1 LSSILNKHAP
11 VKTKI
16 LRPKPANPWFTPAL
30 KKLKRAR
37 RRLEHIWSRSH
48 SAYDLVRLR
57 STTNHYHAA
66 IIKAKRNYNSTLI
79 SSAAANP
86 RKLWTTVNNFL
97 HRKSSPVLPSHEC
110 LKSLSQSF
118 ATFFSDKIL
127 KLHTNLL
134 SKASHISP
142 HSDPPSHPVILSNFQ
157 PVTHDEVSKLLSQ
170 SPATDCDLDPIPTSL
185 LKQCAS
191 VLLPTITNIINLSL
205 SSGIFPDQ
213 FKSCS
218 VHPLLKKPNLNR
230 EDLGNYRPVSH
241 LSFLSKL
248 TERIA
253 KNRLMNHLSSNKL
266 LNSFQSAYLK
276 SHSTETT
283 LLSVHDHIVRAMSL
297 QQVSC
302 LCLLDLSAA
311 FDTIDHSILIHR
323 LSSWFGISGCALSWV
338 KSYLSNRSFYVNL
351 TGTKSSVF
359 QLLYGVPQGSVLG
372 PLLFILYTTPLS
384 HIISKSASNHHLYA
398 DDTQLYMSF
407 PATDFS
413 SNIAHL
419 EDTIVSICDWMSA
432 NFLSLNPAKTEF
444 LLIGQPRQLAK
455 LDHPTISLP
464 DNVTLSP
471 AISARNLGVIFD
483 SKLSFTEHIS
493 AISKS
498 CLYHIRDLK
507 RLRSTIDQP
516 TARII
521 ATALIHSKL
530 DYCNSL
536 LLNLP
541 ASHLN
546 RLQLVLNSAARAVTR
561 TSKFGHISPILKD
574 LHWLKINERI
584 KYKVLSLTY
593 KILTTNQP
601 SYLRSLLEF
610 QAARST
616 RSSSVITLI
625 RPSNPSRLKLTDR
638 SFYHQAPA
646 LWNSLP
652 ADLRIPSDNFLT
664 HRSVSNSSPFA
675 LSVSNFHKK
684 LKTFLFHH
692 SFPP

>member
-1 LSSILNKHAP
+1 
-11 VKTKI
+11 V
-16 LRPKPANPWFTPAL
+16 
-30 KKLKRAR
+30 
-37 RRLEHIWSRSH
+37 
-48 SAYDLVRLR
+48 AY
-57 STTNHYHAA
+57 
-66 IIKAKRNYNSTLI
+66 
-79 SSAAANP
+79 
-86 RKLWTTVNNFL
+86 
-97 HRKSSPVLPSHEC
+97 
-110 LKSLSQSF
+110 SQSYLSLLLLSF
-118 ATFFSDKIL
+118 DKIHT
-127 KLHTNLL
+127 LHTNLL

-142 HSDPPSHPVILSNFQ
+142 HSDPPSHPVILSDFQ
-157 PVTHDEVSKLLSQ
+157 PVTHDEVSKLVSQ

-205 SSGIFPDQ
+205 SFEIFPDQ
-213 FKSCS
+213 FRSCS

-241 LSFLSKL
+241 LFFLSKL

-253 KNRLMNHLSSNKL
+253 KNRLMNYLPSNKL

-302 LCLLDLSAA
+302 LCLLDLSAV

-323 LSSWFGISGCALSWV
+323 LSSWFGISGCATSWV
-338 KSYLSNRSFYVNL
+338 KSYLSNRSFCVNL

-359 QLLYGVPQGSVLG
+359 RLLYEVPQGFVLG

-384 HIISKSASNHHLYA
+384 HIISKSASFII
-398 DDTQLYMSF
+398 MSF
-407 PATDFS
+407 RATDFS

-419 EDTIVSICDWMSA
+419 EDTIVSICDWMYT

-444 LLIGQPRQLAK
+444 LLKNRPRLLAR

-471 AISARNLGVIFD
+471 AISARNLDVIFD
-483 SKLSFTEHIS
+483 SKLSFTEHIF

-507 RLRSTIDQP
+507 RLRITIDQP

-530 DYCNSL
+530 DYCISL

-561 TSKFGHISPILKD
+561 TSQFGYISPILKD
-574 LHWLKINERI
+574 LHWLKIIKRI
-584 KYKVLSLTY
+584 KYQILSLIY
-593 KILTTNQP
+593 KILTTNLP

-610 QAARST
+610 EAARST

-625 RPSNPSRLKLTDR
+625 RPSIPSRLKLTDR

-646 LWNSLP
+646 LWNSQP
-652 ADLRIPSDNFLT
+652 ADLRIPYDNFLT

-675 LSVSNFHKK
+675 LYISNFHKK
-684 LKTFLFHH
+684 LETFLFHH